1 MWDCSACQTTLAT
14 VGALYPDPWGG
25 DHLALFHL
33 LLQDGIK
40 GPNAPEFHQRIIAST
55 RDYIPRPKPTFAGMT
70 DRNDRFAAACRA
82 MIAAADLTPTERSEV
97 LAVLPFCVSALPW
110 QEAGVSGQGPTV
122 ARAFRRASFTGGTA

>member
-1 MWDCSACQTTLAT
+1 MWDRSACQTTLAT

-25 DHLALFHL
+25 DLLALFHL

-70 DRNDRFAAACRA
+70 DRNDRFAVACRA
-82 MIAAADLTPTERSEV
+82 MIAAADLTPTERSVV
-97 LAVLPFCVSALPW
+97 LAVLPFCVSARCHGRKRVF
-110 QEAGVSGQGPTV
+110 Q
-122 ARAFRRASFTGGTA
+122 ARVRQWRGR